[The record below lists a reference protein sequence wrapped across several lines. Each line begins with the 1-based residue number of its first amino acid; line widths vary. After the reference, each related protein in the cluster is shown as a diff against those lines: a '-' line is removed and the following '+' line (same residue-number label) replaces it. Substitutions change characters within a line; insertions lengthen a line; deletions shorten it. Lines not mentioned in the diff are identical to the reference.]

1 MVNLYFSNEIY
12 QEKVFKK
19 DEWIDI
25 SCPTHSHFSVE
36 IVIVLEGEFLVE
48 LDGTNYALKQQQAMI
63 IMSFE
68 MHKFVTVN
76 TSRVLILNC
85 TPSFFLEYKTFLEN
99 KRLENPVVDIPEGE
113 LSFILRHAAD
123 IQPNDTIEINCV
135 FYALFSLFWKNSSM
149 VEAKTPKQLFRK
161 AILYINEH
169 YQEQIT
175 LKQLA
180 DELHVNY
187 VYLSR
192 VFNRDAHVG
201 FTEFLNSFRVENA
214 IRLLKNT
221 DRSASEIAY
230 ECGWGSIRNFNKA
243 FKQALGCTPT
253 EFRSTVGSSKEWS
266 YYDIPGIRELEQEKW
281 VTLA

>member
-1 MVNLYFSNEIY
+1 MVSLYFSNEIY

-25 SCPTHSHFSVE
+25 SCPTHSHFSLE

-48 LDGTNYALKQQQAMI
+48 LDGTNYTLKKRQSTL
-63 IMSFE
+63 IMPFQ
-68 MHKFVTVN
+68 MHKFVTA
-76 TSRVLILNC
+76 TSSKVLILNC
-85 TPSFFLEYKTFLEN
+85 TPSFFLEYRMFLEN
-99 KRLENPVVDIPEGE
+99 KRLENPVVDIPDGD
-113 LSFILRHAAD
+113 LTFILRHTAN
-123 IQPNDTIEINCV
+123 IQAKDTIEINCV
-135 FYALFSLFWKNSSM
+135 FYTLFSLFWKNSPF

-169 YQEQIT
+169 YNEQIT

-192 VFNRDAHVG
+192 VFNRDARVS

-221 DRSASEIAY
+221 DMPASEIAY
-230 ECGWGSIRNFNKA
+230 ECGWGSIRNFNKS
-243 FKQALGCTPT
+243 FKQVLGCTPT
-253 EFRSTVGSSKEWS
+253 EFRSSVGRNKEWS

-281 VTLA
+281 LTLT

>member
-19 DEWIDI
+19 DEWTDI

-36 IVIVLEGEFLVE
+36 IVLVLDGEFLVE
-48 LDGTNYALKQQQAMI
+48 LDGTNYTLQKQQAII
-63 IMSFE
+63 IMPFE
-68 MHKFVTVN
+68 MHKFVTVH

-85 TPSFFLEYKTFLEN
+85 TPSFFLEYKMFLEN
-99 KRLENPVVDIPEGE
+99 KRLKNPVVDIPEGD
-113 LSFILRHAAD
+113 LAFILRHAAS

-135 FYALFSLFWKNSSM
+135 FYALFSLFWKNSSL
-149 VEAKTPKQLFRK
+149 VEAQTPKQLFRR
-161 AILYINEH
+161 AIVYINEH

-192 VFNRDAHVG
+192 VFNRDANVS

-221 DRSASEIAY
+221 DKSASEIAY
-230 ECGWGSIRNFNKA
+230 ECGWGSIRSFNKA
-243 FKQALGCTPT
+243 FKQILGCTPT
-253 EFRSTVGSSKEWS
+253 AFRDTVGQNNEWT
-266 YYDIPGIRELEQEKW
+266 YYDIPGIREHEQENW